1 MRKSIARVAALLAA
15 AAVGGTAVL
24 NASAILPGFGPNVD
38 PSIVASDTLPE
49 EYDQA
54 FRDGMP
60 YGFFVVSSEA
70 SYSFGVTKDSE
81 GNVYSASYNN
91 NSVTKIMPDVT
102 GRISL
107 FSQTETYR
115 IRCSALYAIT
125 IGNDGNIVFTTNTGS
140 VGIHDVK
147 TGETTTI
154 MRDLTRPNCV
164 ITDKENNIY
173 VACENGDI
181 IKYDRKTREKSTVAS
196 SLGNLQSIALDSQ
209 GVMYALNFGRF
220 SDSPRPGSS
229 GMPGVLYQ
237 INPDGT
243 VETVVSGGDMYV
255 WRGRGI
261 SIGSDGYV
269 YLTGEGNA
277 WDNGNSAI
285 ICKYNPETRTV
296 EKLASGTDYT
306 TYAVYGNDGR
316 IYQNAARDNY
326 VLAYSE
332 KADGLFA
339 DQDWSSEGVR
349 VITYGGTFTPSD
361 SGNITIT
368 AGRISLNGNIS
379 SDSGRVSGW
388 IRIPAGM
395 LPELDGEWD
404 GSNDGHWE
412 TPDVTFSGEGMCR
425 TASMAQRI
433 HMRSRGPM
441 IDVYTP
447 APDFRDNPEA
457 YLIYFDWASDTVK
470 KADAGEFIANDGTG
484 RVLRAYSATFLEVLD
499 FSSSPAYDG
508 QVKRGTDTLDLSKG
522 AAYAVTGSEAISFY
536 FKTENVGSGIA
547 FLSAANGR
555 DGIKITLENSGRTS
569 VTCSSE
575 TLFDGLI
582 CYDVTDGEWHS
593 FSMQNNF
600 GTVDLAIDG
609 IRIPLEISDPQT
621 IQTEIGVPVTEF
633 SVVGTQGKIY
643 VKENGSVTASQIN
656 PQSGEKSFD
665 PLPYVCLGT
674 ALLVLA
680 AALTAVFTSKKRE
693 SVKK

>member
-1 MRKSIARVAALLAA
+1 MKKVIRKILPLFIAA
-15 AAVGGTAVL
+15 AIGGTPVL
-24 NASAILPGFGPNVD
+24 SGSAILPGFGPNVD
-38 PSIVASDTLPE
+38 PSIVTSSTLPE
-49 EYDQA
+49 EYDQD

-60 YGFFVVSSEA
+60 YGYFVVSEEA
-70 SYSFGVTKDSE
+70 SYSFGVAKDSG
-81 GNVYSASYNN
+81 GNIYTASYNN
-91 NSVTKIMPDVT
+91 NTVTRITPDVT

-107 FSQTETYR
+107 FSKTETFK
-115 IRCSALYAIT
+115 IRCNALYAIT
-125 IGNDGNIVFTTNTGS
+125 VDGDGNIVFTTNTGS

-147 TGETTTI
+147 TGESVTV

-164 ITDKENNIY
+164 ITDSENNIY

-181 IKYDRKTREKSTVAS
+181 IKYDRKTRERTAVAS
-196 SLGNLQSIALDSQ
+196 SLGNLQSIAVDPQ

-243 VETVVSGGDMYV
+243 VETVIEGDDRYV

-261 SIGSDGYV
+261 AVGPDGYV

-277 WDNGNSAI
+277 WDNGNSAV

-316 IYQNAARDNY
+316 IYQNAARDNC

-339 DQDWSSEGVR
+339 EQDWSAEGVR

-368 AGRISLNGNIS
+368 AGSVSLKGSIA

-395 LPELDGEWD
+395 LPELDSAWN
-404 GSNDGHWE
+404 GSNDGKWQ
-412 TPDVTFSGEGMCR
+412 TPDVTFAGEGICR
-425 TASMAQRI
+425 TAAMAKRI

-457 YLIYFDWASDTVK
+457 YLVYFDWTADTVK
-470 KADAGEFIANDGTG
+470 RADADEFVVKNGEG
-484 RVLRAYSATFLEVLD
+484 VLRAWSAASLGVLD
-499 FSSSPAYDG
+499 FSSSPAYG
-508 QVKRGTDTLDLSKG
+508 GEIKRGTDVLDLSKG
-522 AAYAVTGSEAISFY
+522 AAYAVTGSDDVSFY
-536 FKTENVGSGIA
+536 FRTENAGNGIV
-547 FLSAANGR
+547 FRSAGNGR
-555 DGIKITLENSGRTS
+555 DGIRISLESSGKIS
-569 VTCSSE
+569 VTCGDGV
-575 TLFDGLI
+575 LFEGQI
-582 CYDVTDGEWHS
+582 CYDATDGEWHS

-600 GTVDLAIDG
+600 GAIDLTIDG
-609 IRIPLEISDPQT
+609 IRVPLDVTSSAGLSE
-621 IQTEIGVPVTEF
+621 EIGIPATWF
-633 SVVGTQGKIY
+633 SVAGSRGRIFIKEDGT
-643 VKENGSVTASQIN
+643 VTASRIN
-656 PQSGEKSFD
+656 PESGKKAFD
-665 PLPYVCLGT
+665 PLPFVCLG
-674 ALLVLA
+674 ASLLVLA
-680 AALTAVFTSKKRE
+680 AALTALITSKKRE